1 MVTILL
7 MLNLLMVNLPRIDG
21 IANAEAT
28 VKVQSTSVNYTVS
41 GRELQPTIL
50 VNDLQPTIESE
61 DK

>member
-1 MVTILL
+1 